1 MVLRLSEQQEGDE
14 LLEAF
19 GDDDDFVE
27 GEFDGV
33 DGQEPLGIWIILLEG
48 LLNLVSMLFE
58 LLHQLL
64 HVFPLDGAV
73 IRVVLEYARP
83 HTVSQLG
90 GHHLFTALEELLS
103 QLLAAVHPYFVEQIK
118 KLLLLHHLISEVLL
132 NIVIRHPVSL

>member
-33 DGQEPLGIWIILLEG
+33 DGQEPMGIRIILLER
-48 LLNLVSMLFE
+48 LFDLVSMLFE

-64 HVFPLDGAV
+64 HVFPLDCAV
-73 IRVVLEYARP
+73 IRVVLGDA
-83 HTVSQLG
+83 
-90 GHHLFTALEELLS
+90 
-103 QLLAAVHPYFVEQIK
+103 
-118 KLLLLHHLISEVLL
+118 
-132 NIVIRHPVSL
+132 